1 MIQKSNYFDSKH
13 RRNVCNIF
21 LGHGRRASTI
31 HVVQQLRLYVVNT
44 ESCQV
49 CEPELRKDH
58 LSDYGIKT
66 TPSPGVVP
74 WISVQLKIINVYLIK
89 IISLTM
95 TYGTSDTEASKF
107 GRNYQRK
114 LPELQAH
121 LLLQDSQSETEHLQ
135 VPRHP

>member
-13 RRNVCNIF
+13 RGNVCNIF

-44 ESCQV
+44 GSCRV

-74 WISVQLKIINVYLIK
+74 WISVQLKIIYLRK
-89 IISLTM
+89 NISLAN
-95 TYGTSDTEASKF
+95 GTSSTEATKF
-107 GRNYQRK
+107 GRSIQQR
-114 LPELQAH
+114 LPELPAH
-121 LLLQDSQSETEHLQ
+121 LLLQD
-135 VPRHP
+135 